1 MKSNPSKLG
10 GLLWR
15 WCQHGETKLNGREQR
30 FHWQARLWLT
40 RERQLRQR
48 LENQQNVQPA
58 IQLRVLDWQMKLK
71 KQQEKVTDNKQ
82 MKVLQQ

>member
-1 MKSNPSKLG
+1 
-10 GLLWR
+10 
-15 WCQHGETKLNGREQR
+15 
-30 FHWQARLWLT
+30 LT